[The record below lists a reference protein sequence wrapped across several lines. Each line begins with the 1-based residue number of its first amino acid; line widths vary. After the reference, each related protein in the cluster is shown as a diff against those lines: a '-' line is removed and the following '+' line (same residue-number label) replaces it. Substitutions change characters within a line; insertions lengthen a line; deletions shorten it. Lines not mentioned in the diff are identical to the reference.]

1 MPQDPRVNAYI
12 AAAEPFARPIL
23 EHLRGVVHRAAPD
36 LVEAIKWGMP
46 MFLHDG
52 RIVANMAAFQRHA
65 SFGTWRR
72 DGMGL
77 GEPRGDAAFDEPS
90 PGNGMGSLGKLTG
103 LSDLPDDAEIIA
115 MVREAIALAEAG
127 GSMRR
132 NRPPKP
138 PPETPADLRAAL
150 DAVPAAAAAF
160 EAFPPGCRREYIDWI
175 TEAKR
180 PETRARRLA
189 QTVEWCA
196 QGKRRN
202 WQYESC

>member
-1 MPQDPRVNAYI
+1 MPQDQRVDAYI

-23 EHLRGVVHRAAPD
+23 EHLRGVVHRAAPG
-36 LVEAIKWGMP
+36 LAEAIKWGMP
-46 MFLHDG
+46 MFLHNG

-72 DGMGL
+72 DGGGI
-77 GEPRGDAAFDEPS
+77 GEPRGD
-90 PGNGMGSLGKLTG
+90 GMGSLGRLTG
-103 LSDLPDDAEIIA
+103 LSDLPDDDEIVA
-115 MVREAIALAEAG
+115 MVREAIALADAG
-127 GSMRR
+127 GSMRG
-132 NRPPKP
+132 NRAPKP

-160 EAFPPGCRREYIDWI
+160 DAFPPGCRREYVDWL

-180 PETRARRLA
+180 PETRAKRLA

-196 QGKRRN
+196 EGKRRN